1 MTEIS
6 ECVGGGKE
14 IKARLSSLVGQRLAP
29 QNILGVTDRLGLK
42 LRLCSQEGGVLGCSA
57 CLRVRV

>member
-1 MTEIS
+1 MLG
-6 ECVGGGKE
+6 VAE

-42 LRLCSQEGGVLGCSA
+42 LRLCSQEWGVLGCSA